1 VKHNEGLLKEVG
13 TTIYLWAAAGV
24 SIAVIF
30 AVVAL

>member
-1 VKHNEGLLKEVG
+1 MNHNAGLWKGASE
-13 TTIYLWAAAGV
+13 TMYLWAAAGV